1 MRILVTGGTG
11 FIGSHTICELL
22 ARGYEV
28 VVIDNLLNSS
38 ISCLEKIKEITG
50 KEVKFYKGN
59 VQNKELLTSIFK
71 ENKIEGVIHFAGL
84 KAVGESV
91 KKPILYYDNNLSST
105 LTLIEVMS
113 EFNCKNLVFSSS
125 ATVYGNPEKLPLTE
139 DCRIGGTTNPYGT
152 TKLMIEQILQDVY
165 VSDPEWS
172 IAILRYFNPIGAHPS
187 GLIGENPNGIP
198 NNLMPYI
205 VKVATGE
212 LPKLQIFGNDYN
224 TKDGT
229 GVRDYIH
236 VVDLAKGHIKAI
248 EKINNKTGI
257 DCYNLGTGIG
267 YSVLDLVRTFQE
279 VNQIE
284 IPYEIVKRR
293 PGDVEAIYANP
304 DYAKK
309 ELGWSAKKSIEEMCR
324 DSYNYILKTKK

>member
-105 LTLIEVMS
+105 LTLIKVMS

-152 TKLMIEQILQDVY
+152 TKLMIA
-165 VSDPEWS
+165 VSNTH
-172 IAILRYFNPIGAHPS
+172 L
-187 GLIGENPNGIP
+187 
-198 NNLMPYI
+198 
-205 VKVATGE
+205 T
-212 LPKLQIFGNDYN
+212 LPTI
-224 TKDGT
+224 
-229 GVRDYIH
+229 
-236 VVDLAKGHIKAI
+236 
-248 EKINNKTGI
+248 
-257 DCYNLGTGIG
+257 C
-267 YSVLDLVRTFQE
+267 SV
-279 VNQIE
+279 
-284 IPYEIVKRR
+284 
-293 PGDVEAIYANP
+293 
-304 DYAKK
+304 
-309 ELGWSAKKSIEEMCR
+309 
-324 DSYNYILKTKK
+324 